1 MSWRGSWTARK
12 SCGRSA
18 RASSPPS
25 GQTGPDAGGRA
36 RRAGRAGRAR
46 APAAPTALDLCADPE
61 LARLLE
67 RGRADRDVP
76 RGDPV
81 RLEEDDVVV
90 GLAARELSRD
100 DLLELVYLEPV
111 EHPGSNRLDQ
121 VSRLEPRLLD
131 RVAADERGP
140 LEDDVVQLA

>member
-1 MSWRGSWTARK
+1 MSWRGCWTARR
-12 SCGRSA
+12 SCMRSA
-18 RASSPPS
+18 RASWPPS
-25 GQTGPDAGGRA
+25 GQTGPDARV
-36 RRAGRAGRAR
+36 
-46 APAAPTALDLCADPE
+46 PAAPTALDLCADPE

-121 VSRLEPRLLD
+121 GSRLQPRLLGP
-131 RVAADERGP
+131 VAADERGP